1 MNHSLAPAAL
11 IAALIAALVANALPA
26 GAQLTLG
33 DALRRAD
40 HAAYGNRIAAGNTEE
55 QRARTLLAAKGIL
68 PSFRFEA
75 GYLRTTDPVGVFG
88 TKLRQG
94 TISTA
99 DFAPQQL
106 VNPDATINYQ
116 GAIVVE
122 QPIFNADAWTGRRA
136 ALRAADASRASQEWT
151 RLSLRADV
159 VRAFYGAVFAAERA
173 ATLRISARTAHAHV
187 AQAEAL
193 VMQGMVTKSD
203 ALLASV
209 RAGEIDA
216 QLAEALGDSAMS
228 GRRLALLL
236 GDFRADRH
244 EQGATAPNTLP
255 IAATIRELTALDT
268 AFAEPE
274 ERADVIAA
282 ANALGA
288 ARSDVLRARSAYLP
302 RINGFARYDRNS
314 RVRPFTG
321 EANWTLG
328 VLASWSPFSGAG
340 ELAEHRAA
348 AARLASAKARAEAAE
363 ASAGLDAEATRTALA
378 VSLIRL
384 AIAER
389 AVIQSAEARRIVSRR
404 YAEGL
409 ATVVE
414 LLDAQ
419 TAESQSALSLAQAR
433 YAAIV
438 AAAARR
444 LALGRDPGTLAA
456 FDSLS
461 ASADSSPPRPS
472 APDADRGRPTPERTS
487 Q

>member
-1 MNHSLAPAAL
+1 MNYSLAPAAL
-11 IAALIAALVANALPA
+11 LAALVAYAPPA

-33 DALRRAD
+33 DALRHAD
-40 HAAYGNRIAAGNTEE
+40 HAAYGNRIAAGTTEE
-55 QRARTLLAAKGIL
+55 QRARALLAARGIL
-68 PSFRFEA
+68 PSLRFEA
-75 GYLRTTDPVGVFG
+75 GYLRTTDPVAVFG
-88 TKLRQG
+88 AKLRQG
-94 TISTA
+94 TIGPD

-106 VNPDATINYQ
+106 VNPEATGNYQ
-116 GAIVVE
+116 GAIVIE
-122 QPIFNADAWTGRRA
+122 QPIFNADAWMGRRA
-136 ALRAADASRASQEWT
+136 ALRAADAGRASQEWT

-173 ATLRISARTAHAHV
+173 ATLRISARTARAHV

-193 VMQGMVTKSD
+193 VRQGMVTKSD

-216 QLAEALGDSAMS
+216 QLAEALGDSAIA
-228 GRRLALLL
+228 GRRLALLI
-236 GDFRADRH
+236 GDYHVDSRDR
-244 EQGATAPNTLP
+244 QAGIPNVLPTAGM
-255 IAATIRELTALDT
+255 IREITAGDTAL
-268 AFAEPE
+268 AEPD

-282 ANALGA
+282 ATALGA

-302 RINGFARYDRNS
+302 RVNGFARYDRNS
-314 RVRPFTG
+314 PARLFAG
-321 EANWTLG
+321 EANWTVG
-328 VLASWSPFSGAG
+328 ILASWSPFSGAA
-340 ELAEHRAA
+340 EMAEHRAA

-363 ASAGLDAEATRTALA
+363 ASAGLDVEATRTALA

-389 AVIQSAEARRIVSRR
+389 AVTQSAEARRIVSRR

-419 TAESQSALSLAQAR
+419 TAETQSALSLAQAR
-433 YAAIV
+433 YAAIST
-438 AAAARR
+438 AAARR
-444 LALGRDPGTLAA
+444 QALGRDPGTLAA
-456 FDSLS
+456 FDSAS
-461 ASADSSPPRPS
+461 ASADSSPPRPT
-472 APDADRGRPTPERTS
+472 APDADSSRSTPERTS

>member
-1 MNHSLAPAAL
+1 MNYSLAPAAL
-11 IAALIAALVANALPA
+11 IAALVAYAPPA

-55 QRARTLLAAKGIL
+55 QRARALLAARGIL
-68 PSFRFEA
+68 PSLRFEA
-75 GYLRTTDPVGVFG
+75 GYLRTTDPVAVFG

-94 TISTA
+94 TISPD

-106 VNPDATINYQ
+106 VNPAATGNYQ
-116 GAIVVE
+116 GAIVIE

-136 ALRAADASRASQEWT
+136 ALRAAEAGRASQEWT
-151 RLSLRADV
+151 QVSLRADV
-159 VRAFYGAVFAAERA
+159 VRAFYGAVFAAERT
-173 ATLRISARTAHAHV
+173 ATMRISARTAHAHV

-193 VMQGMVTKSD
+193 VRQGMVTKSD

-216 QLAEALGDSAMS
+216 QLAEALGDSAIA
-228 GRRLALLL
+228 GRRLALLI
-236 GDFRADRH
+236 GDYHADSRD
-244 EQGATAPNTLP
+244 QKAIVPNVLPTA
-255 IAATIRELTALDT
+255 AVIREITARDT
-268 AFAEPE
+268 AFAEPD

-282 ANALGA
+282 ATALDA

-302 RINGFARYDRNS
+302 RVNGFARYDRNS
-314 RVRPFTG
+314 RTRPFTG
-321 EANWTLG
+321 ETNWTVG

-340 ELAEHRAA
+340 EVAEHRAA

-363 ASAGLDAEATRTALA
+363 ASAGLDVEATRTALA

-389 AVIQSAEARRIVSRR
+389 AVTQSAEARRIVSRR

-419 TAESQSALSLAQAR
+419 TAETQSALSLAQAR
-433 YAAIV
+433 YAAIS

-444 LALGRDPGTLAA
+444 QALGGDPGTLAA
-456 FDSLS
+456 FDSAS
-461 ASADSSPPRPS
+461 ASADSSPPRPT
-472 APDADRGRPTPERTS
+472 APDADRSRPTPERTS

>member
-1 MNHSLAPAAL
+1 MNHLLTP
-11 IAALIAALVANALPA
+11 AALIAALVAFASPA
-26 GAQLTLG
+26 GAQPTLG

-55 QRARTLLAAKGIL
+55 QRARALLAARGIL
-68 PSFRFEA
+68 PTLRFEA
-75 GYLRTTDPVGVFG
+75 GYLRTTDPVAVFG
-88 TKLRQG
+88 TKIRQG
-94 TISTA
+94 TISPD

-106 VNPDATINYQ
+106 VNPEARANYQ
-116 GAIVVE
+116 GAIVLE

-136 ALRAADASRASQEWT
+136 ALRGADASRASQEWT

-173 ATLRISARTAHAHV
+173 ATLRISALTARAHV

-193 VMQGMVTKSD
+193 VRQGMVTKSD

-209 RAGEIDA
+209 RAGEVDA
-216 QLAEALGDSAMS
+216 QLAEAVGDSAMS
-228 GRRLALLL
+228 RRRLAVLL
-236 GDFRADRH
+236 GNFGADQREQDESVPGVLPTAAMIRAI
-244 EQGATAPNTLP
+244 TA
-255 IAATIRELTALDT
+255 RDT
-268 AFAEPE
+268 AFAEPDH
-274 ERADVIAA
+274 RADVVAA
-282 ANALGA
+282 AAALGA

-302 RINGFARYDRNS
+302 RVNGFARYDRNS
-314 RVRPFTG
+314 RARLFTG
-321 EANWTLG
+321 EANWTVG

-363 ASAGLDAEATRTALA
+363 ASAGLDVEATRTALA

-389 AVIQSAEARRIVSRR
+389 AVTQSAEARRIVSRR

-419 TAESQSALSLAQAR
+419 TAETQSALSLAQAR
-433 YAAIV
+433 YAAIA

-444 LALGRDPGTLAA
+444 QALGRDPGTLAE
-456 FDSLS
+456 FDFVS
-461 ASADSSPPRPS
+461 APADPSPPLPT
-472 APDADRGRPTPERTS
+472 APEARRGEPTPKRTS